1 MLRTKFIIGMIT
13 AGLLCSSFVSFA
25 QPTWTLDPFGKEKK
39 PEKYEDKVLAS
50 EKTADKSFGPVRKI
64 IQNSVS
70 HYNFYFNANN
80 KLNSI
85 IERATLSNKDD
96 YSHLLS
102 FYPYSL
108 DNTASQ
114 KTDLD
119 SVIYKATAGILLHDL
134 RTQWVDNFYL
144 LIGKAYYLKKD
155 FDSAALT
162 FQFIN
167 YNLYPRKKHDDDD
180 MKIVGSNEAESGK
193 GTVSIADKE
202 KRNFLQKTFTLP
214 PSRNDALIWQIRT
227 FIGQQQYGDAAGL
240 ISILENDPNLPSRL
254 KNDLHEV
261 TSYWFY
267 AQNNFDSSATH
278 LAKAL
283 SNADSKEDKS
293 RREYLLAQMYELAG
307 KYDQASVYYM
317 KAAHHTADPV
327 MDIYARLSD
336 AKMMRNTG
344 NEKELSNS
352 IANLIKMAHRD
363 RYESFRDIIYYS
375 AGQLSIRQPD
385 TLTGVNYYGKSIVYT
400 VPESGYRNKS
410 YLQLGN
416 IAYAQK
422 RYKDA
427 RSFYDSLSLTGKE
440 TDIDPKLIEERKE
453 VLGRL
458 IPDVLGIERE
468 DSLQK
473 IAAMSPADRDAF
485 IKKLVRK
492 YQKEHGLK
500 QEDDFSGN
508 TLITFANNKND
519 PPELFPSGGANTGEW
534 YFYNASRKSRGFS
547 DFKSKWGK
555 RDNVDNWRR
564 KNATE
569 AVIDKNTNGSMV
581 NGNIDIDAKVQLDA
595 KGNPIDN
602 GGNKTLINNTNNTT
616 KEPDYTYGGLM
627 ADLPMTKELVD
638 SSNKTIAAYLFDA
651 ALIFQNELEDY
662 PEAINRW
669 LDYISRFPQD
679 EKTPDV
685 YFNLSYCYSK
695 TGNTAKA
702 EHYKDLLR
710 ANFAGSNA
718 ARLMANP
725 QALKPNAKNPEVT
738 AKYGDIYNMFIEG
751 NFEQAVA
758 AKRKADSTY
767 GKNYWSPQLLY
778 IEAVY
783 DIKQRNDSDAIT
795 VRRNLQTLY
804 PTSALKAKAAT
815 MIDVLGR
822 RKEIEKYLTDL
833 QITRVEDEQVIVADD
848 ASPVSK
854 VTKAA
859 PVVKTTAPV
868 VTQRVISDSIKIPAA
883 YVNKAFT
890 LNPSAPHYVAMILDK
905 VDGVYVNEA
914 KNAFTRFNKEA
925 SATSGVVISKDTIDA
940 TRAIL
945 LFAPFANAT
954 DALKYFDRIK
964 KAAPNEVSWLQPSK
978 YSFIIISESNLQV
991 LKTNKDIISYKQ
1003 LINTN
1008 FGNRF

>member
-1 MLRTKFIIGMIT
+1 MLRTKFIIGVIT

-50 EKTADKSFGPVRKI
+50 EKTGDKKFGPVRKF

-85 IERATLSNKDD
+85 IERAKLSNKDD
-96 YSHLLS
+96 YSHLLN
-102 FYPYSL
+102 FYSYSL
-108 DNTASQ
+108 DNTSTQ
-114 KTDLD
+114 KADLD

-134 RTQWVDNFYL
+134 RTEWVDNFYL

-180 MKIVGSNEAESGK
+180 MKVVGTNDAGSGK

-202 KRNFLQKTFTLP
+202 SRNFLQKAFTLP

-240 ISILENDPNLPSRL
+240 ISILENDPNLPGRL
-254 KNDLHEV
+254 KNDLDEV

-267 AQNNFDSSATH
+267 AQNNFDSSANH

-283 SNADSKEDKS
+283 GNADSKEDKS
-293 RREYLLAQMYELAG
+293 RWEYLLAQMYELSG
-307 KYDQASVYYM
+307 KYELASVNYM

-336 AKMMRNTG
+336 AKMMRNAG
-344 NEKELSNS
+344 NEKELNNS

-375 AGQLSIRQPD
+375 AGQLSIRRPD
-385 TLTGVNYYGKSIVYT
+385 TLTGVNYYGRSIVYT
-400 VPESGYRNKS
+400 VPESGYRNRS
-410 YLQLGN
+410 YVQLAN

-427 RSFYDSLSLTGKE
+427 RSFYDSLNLTGKE
-440 TDIDPKLIEERKE
+440 TDLDPKQIEERKE

-458 IPDVLGIERE
+458 IPDILAIERE
-468 DSLQK
+468 DSLQR
-473 IAAMSPADRDAF
+473 IAAMSPTDRDAF
-485 IKKLVRK
+485 IKKLVKK
-492 YQKEHGLK
+492 YQKEHGIK
-500 QEDDFSGN
+500 GDDDFSGN
-508 TLITFANNKND
+508 TLITFANNRNA
-519 PPELFPSGGANTGEW
+519 PPELFPSGGVSTGEW
-534 YFYNASRKSRGFS
+534 YFYNAALKSRGFS
-547 DFKSKWGK
+547 EFKTKWGK
-555 RDNVDNWRR
+555 RENVDNWRR

-569 AVIDKNTNGSMV
+569 ALTGQNVNGSMV
-581 NGNIDIDAKVQLDA
+581 NANIDIDAKVPLDA
-595 KGNPIDN
+595 KGNPVDVAGKGNITPADN
-602 GGNKTLINNTNNTT
+602 NKVT
-616 KEPDYTYGGLM
+616 DYTYGGLM
-627 ADLPMTKELVD
+627 ADLPMTKELMD
-638 SSNKTIAAYLFDA
+638 SSNKTIATYLFDA

-679 EKTPDV
+679 AKIPDV

-695 TGNTAKA
+695 MRDVARS

-725 QALKPNAKNPEVT
+725 QALKPDPKNPEVT
-738 AKYGDIYNMFIEG
+738 AKYEGIYNMFIEG

-795 VRRNLQTLY
+795 VLRNLQTLY
-804 PTSALKAKAAT
+804 PTSALKEKAAT
-815 MIDVLGR
+815 MINVLGR

-854 VTKAA
+854 VNNA
-859 PVVKTTAPV
+859 PAVVKTTAPV
-868 VTQRVISDSIKIPAA
+868 VTQRVISDSIKVPAA
-883 YVNKAFT
+883 YVNKSFT
-890 LNPSAPHYVAMILDK
+890 LNPSSPHYVAMILDK
-905 VDGVYVNEA
+905 VDGVYINEA
-914 KNAFTRFNKEA
+914 KNAFTRFNKES
-925 SATSGVVISKDTIDA
+925 SATSSVVISKDTIDA
-940 TRAIL
+940 ARSIL
-945 LFAPFANAT
+945 LFAPFENAT
-954 DALKYFDRIK
+954 EALKYFDRIK

-978 YSFIIISESNLQV
+978 YSFIIISDSNLQV

>member
-1 MLRTKFIIGMIT
+1 MLRTKFIIGVIT
-13 AGLLCSSFVSFA
+13 AGLLCSSFVSMA
-25 QPTWTLDPFGKEKK
+25 QAAWTIDPFGKEKK

-50 EKTADKSFGPVRKI
+50 EKTADKNFGPVRKI
-64 IQNSVS
+64 IQNTVS

-80 KLNSI
+80 KLNAI
-85 IERATLSNKDD
+85 VERARLSNKDD

-102 FYPYSL
+102 FYSYSL
-108 DNTASQ
+108 DNNATQ

-134 RTQWVDNFYL
+134 RTEWVDNFYL

-180 MKIVGSNEAESGK
+180 VKVVGTNDAGSGK

-202 KRNFLQKTFTLP
+202 KRNFLQKAFTLP
-214 PSRNDALIWQIRT
+214 PSRNDALIWQVRT
-227 FIGQQQYGDAAGL
+227 FTQQQQYGDAAGL
-240 ISILENDPNLPSRL
+240 ISILQNDPNLPARL
-254 KNDLHEV
+254 RNDLDEV

-267 AQNNFDSSATH
+267 AQNNFDSSANH

-283 SNADSKEDKS
+283 SNADSKADKS
-293 RREYLLAQMYELAG
+293 RWEYLLAQMYELSG
-307 KYDQASVYYM
+307 KYELASTYYM

-336 AKMMRNTG
+336 AKMMRNAG
-344 NEKELSNS
+344 NEKELNNS

-375 AGQLSIRQPD
+375 AAQLSLQRPD

-400 VPESGYRNKS
+400 VPESGYRNRS

-416 IAYAQK
+416 IAYTQRK
-422 RYKDA
+422 YKDA

-440 TDIDPKLIEERKE
+440 TDIDPKQIEQRKE
-453 VLGRL
+453 ILGRL
-458 IPDVLGIERE
+458 IPDILAIERE
-468 DSLQK
+468 DSLQR

-492 YQKEHGLK
+492 YQKEHGIK
-500 QEDDFSGN
+500 GEDDFSGN
-508 TLITFANNKND
+508 TLITFANNKNA
-519 PPELFPSGGANTGEW
+519 PPELFPSGGVSTGEW
-534 YFYNASRKSRGFS
+534 YFYNASLKSRGFS
-547 DFKSKWGK
+547 EFKTKWGK
-555 RDNVDNWRR
+555 RENVDNWRR
-564 KNATE
+564 KTATE
-569 AVIDKNTNGSMV
+569 ALIGQNL
-581 NGNIDIDAKVQLDA
+581 NGNIDIDAKVPLDA
-595 KGNPIDN
+595 KGNPLNIAGN
-602 GGNKTLINNTNNTT
+602 PVSTNKT
-616 KEPDYTYGGLM
+616 PDYTYDGLM
-627 ADLPMTKELVD
+627 ADLPMTKELID
-638 SSNKTIAAYLFDA
+638 SSNKTIAIYLFDA
-651 ALIFQNELEDY
+651 ALVFQNELEDY

-679 EKTPDV
+679 AKIPDV

-695 TGNTAKA
+695 TGDVAKA

-718 ARLMANP
+718 ARLMSNP
-725 QALKPNAKNPEVT
+725 QALKSNAKSPEVT
-738 AKYGDIYNMFIEG
+738 AKYEDIYNMFIEG

-758 AKRKADSTY
+758 AKKKADSTY

-783 DIKQRNDSDAIT
+783 DIKQRNDSAAIT
-795 VRRNLQTLY
+795 VLRNLQMLY
-804 PTSALKAKAAT
+804 PGSALKEKAAT
-815 MIDVLGR
+815 LINVLGR

-854 VTKAA
+854 VTKAT
-859 PVVKTTAPV
+859 PVVKTTAPA
-868 VTQRVISDSIKIPAA
+868 VTQRVISDSIKVPAA
-883 YVNKAFT
+883 YINKAFT
-890 LNPSAPHYVAMILDK
+890 LNPSSPHYVVMILDK
-905 VDGVYVNEA
+905 VDGVYINEA
-914 KNAFTRFNKEA
+914 KNAFTRFNKES

-940 TRAIL
+940 SRAIL
-945 LFAPFANAT
+945 LFAPFENAT
-954 DALKYFDRIK
+954 EALKYFDRIK
-964 KAAPNEVSWLQPSK
+964 KAAPNEVSWLQASK